1 MPLMSISK
9 FKYQTPAEGQDIP
22 RFVFPR
28 QSELDQLR
36 QEYIDTGKL
45 LAFDAFF
52 NDETLTATFT
62 NVFRSQADHEAFKSE
77 PIVSQ
82 FYNERNVFL
91 EPYGVEKSIESR
103 EV

>member
-52 NDETLTATFT
+52 MK
-62 NVFRSQADHEAFKSE
+62 H
-77 PIVSQ
+77 
-82 FYNERNVFL
+82 
-91 EPYGVEKSIESR
+91 
-103 EV
+103 